1 MMKTGPLRCSYTS
14 TSSECE
20 WRLWLKPEHL
30 LVGFQSL
37 PLYGGGHVSSV
48 RSSLVRSSRCYLLD
62 PRLRRGAP
70 ASGRLGLGWRRRRRR
85 GGAVQTKMRPAGT
98 AATGRIA
105 FAARRRWRTVS
116 SFPEA
121 TRPRPRSRS
130 HLRDVPSCVSS
141 SPRGWLLGARGTWSR
156 CVSRLDAGGGHRRG
170 AARLRMKALLRTS
183 SSGSSSSIAF

>member
-14 TSSECE
+14 TSSEYE

-70 ASGRLGLGWRRRRRR
+70 ASGRLGFGWRRRRRRR

-98 AATGRIA
+98 AATGRIV

-121 TRPRPRSRS
+121 TRPRSRS

-141 SPRGWLLGARGTWSR
+141 SPRGWLSGARGTWSR
-156 CVSRLDAGGGHRRG
+156 CVSRLEAGGGHRRG

-183 SSGSSSSIAF
+183 SSSIAF